1 MATESKKETT
11 KRSAHFYVKTMERT
25 IEFGAEYVAR
35 REGERGVG
43 EEREEREGKC
53 LAIDRESE
61 LEERKREA
69 GREKEREGKR
79 WEVGQAE
86 GEVDEGGRETWRCL
100 CVCVC
105 TMCCGGVR
113 ERSDKKIPFS

>member
-79 WEVGQAE
+79 GEVGQAE
-86 GEVDEGGRETWRCL
+86 GERWVREAERRGVV
-100 CVCVC
+100 CVCVYYVLWWC
-105 TMCCGGVR
+105 EG
-113 ERSDKKIPFS
+113 KK